1 MADNPMSVLDH
12 LDELRRRVIR
22 SALAVLIGAAI
33 SFSFAYDIL
42 DILVKPAGDIKLSY
56 LSPLDPFMVKFKV
69 AIFAGSLLAFP
80 VILYQLV
87 AFVSPALKI
96 KEKKLIY
103 PIVFMAAL
111 LFALGV
117 FFGYKYIMPV
127 GTHWLLGQAEGRI
140 LAVLTVEKYV
150 SYAVFFLF
158 AFGLSFET
166 PLFILFLVMLGVVS
180 PGSLRRNWRYA
191 YVIILIF
198 AAMATPDWSPVTM
211 SIFAAPMLILYEFSI
226 ILAWWYGR
234 VKKRNERTLEGGVEL
249 DVASE
254 G

>member
-1 MADNPMSVLDH
+1 MSDQPMSVLDH
-12 LDELRRRVIR
+12 LDELRKRIIR
-22 SALAVLIGAAI
+22 SAIAILMGAVL

-42 DILVKPAGDIKLSY
+42 DILVKPAGEIKLSY
-56 LSPLDPFMVKFKV
+56 LSPLDPFMVKFKI
-69 AIFAGSLLAFP
+69 ALFAGSLLAFP
-80 VILYQLV
+80 VVLYQVFVFV
-87 AFVSPALKI
+87 APALKL

-103 PIVFMAAL
+103 PIVFIAAT
-111 LFALGV
+111 LFASGV

-127 GTHWLLGQAEGRI
+127 GTGWLLAQAEGRI
-140 LAVLTVEKYV
+140 LAVLTVEKYA

-158 AFGLSFET
+158 AFGISFET

-191 YVIILIF
+191 YIIILVF

-226 ILAWWYGR
+226 LLSWWYIR
-234 VKKRNERTLEGGVEL
+234 LRKKREKTLEGGVEI
-249 DVASE
+249 DATSK